1 MKLPSKTVP
10 TTDGEGTVPLSNSRN
25 PVLGVFKHHC
35 GTIASVH
42 QPKGKRKNTLYLIC
56 EECGVDQCNGA
67 IYQEKIRAQMRPT
80 IEDLLAENEAVE
92 VEAAQVEAIAVDTP
106 KPTDTAEIAAYSAL
120 GNTEQAE
127 TLTEKQAEPLAEKTV
142 KSFTDNLAFT
152 DSPSKP
158 TEINDNAVSEPKTE
172 ADTQTEK
179 PANNKPKRIA
189 IAAGIGALF
198 GSLLALRA

>member
-1 MKLPSKTVP
+1 MKLPAKTVP
-10 TTDGEGTVPLSNSRN
+10 SNCGTGIVPLRTSKN
-25 PVLGVFKHHC
+25 PVLGVFLHHC
-35 GTIASVH
+35 GNVASVH
-42 QPKGKRKNTLYLIC
+42 QPRGKRKSTLYLIC
-56 EECGVDQCNGA
+56 DECGTDQCGGA
-67 IYQEKIRAQMRPT
+67 AYQEKIRAEMRPT
-80 IEDLLAENEAVE
+80 IEQLTEANPTEAV
-92 VEAAQVEAIAVDTP
+92 IANTT
-106 KPTDTAEIAAYSAL
+106 KPTDTAEIAVYSDL

-158 TEINDNAVSEPKTE
+158 TETNDNAVSEQKTE
-172 ADTQTEK
+172 AHTQTEK

-198 GSLLALRA
+198 GGLLALRA